1 MSHPKAHLWQALQ
14 RRFAEQNKAS
24 TSSDLLIRSLKVMPL
39 NGQESSSSWSLGFME
54 TGAVRRTVSL
64 SKDFIAT
71 AALVQPSVPCYLI
84 MFVGDVSQVKLPDPK
99 AQWLLVSYVPA
110 AASPLLMKQM
120 ADNRAGLKAV
130 LGESSFAGDLWCT
143 TADQITLSNYI
154 RVSAQGGGLQPP
166 TTSAEGTNSAAA
178 KIQSRYRQS
187 RRGGPTV
194 SIQAQAA
201 ATAATIAT
209 TAAGVSA
216 DRALWDQRMKGTAT
230 PTHPHPQPMAHRTMA
245 MGMPSLARTR
255 LAPAGVRSSYYDSCK
270 RLAGSLDELEQTL
283 CSLLG
288 EEYKADQPLLHA
300 RAHMHKEIALAQASK
315 SI

>member
-143 TADQITLSNYI
+143 TADQITLFDSVGFATEDFSALRYVHDQLEATGHYDQLDMI
-154 RVSAQGGGLQPP
+154 AHPDDPRDMFGMVQRAKAQG
-166 TTSAEGTNSAAA
+166 
-178 KIQSRYRQS
+178 
-187 RRGGPTV
+187 
-194 SIQAQAA
+194 
-201 ATAATIAT
+201 
-209 TAAGVSA
+209 
-216 DRALWDQRMKGTAT
+216 
-230 PTHPHPQPMAHRTMA
+230 
-245 MGMPSLARTR
+245 
-255 LAPAGVRSSYYDSCK
+255 
-270 RLAGSLDELEQTL
+270 
-283 CSLLG
+283 
-288 EEYKADQPLLHA
+288 
-300 RAHMHKEIALAQASK
+300 
-315 SI
+315 